1 MMVVRN
7 NNEFQLQGEYSL
19 PPDKVQVP
27 GDVSD
32 SVIESLKSD
41 VESLSPKKSYGKKQK
56 AEAKAEPEKE
66 GKKSQKKRRTK
77 RLRRKRKN
85 TQVSE

>member
-41 VESLSPKKSYGKKQK
+41 VESLPPKKSYGKKQK

-66 GKKSQKKRRTK
+66 EKKKSKKKKDKTSK
-77 RLRRKRKN
+77 KKKKKHS
-85 TQVSE
+85 SE